1 MKIGLDGNEAN
12 IQNRVGSGKYAY
24 ELIWQLAN
32 LANYSSS
39 ERSESRSS
47 DKQSS
52 RQARTITNF
61 VVYLKQKPLGDLPPA
76 SKNFKY
82 KVFGPKFLWTQF
94 ALPLHLTFGK
104 RPDLFFSMSHYGP
117 RFSPVPYVITI
128 FDLSYLHYP
137 ELFKKDDLYQ
147 LTNWTKYSI
156 KGAKHIFAIS
166 KSTKDDIVK
175 NYGVDPN
182 KVAVTYIGYDQKL
195 FKLQQK
201 DKVEK
206 VKGVYKISGDYIIFV
221 GTLQPRKNLER
232 LIESFSQLTHHL
244 QLVIVGKKGW
254 LYDSIFQKVKDL
266 DLEKRVI
273 FTDYVPGVNLPALI
287 SGAKAYVLPSL
298 WEGFGIPV
306 IEAQACGIPVVI
318 SNVSSLPEV
327 VGDSGILIDPEKT
340 DSIANGIKK
349 SLDVKTRTDLVKKG
363 LENVKRFSWEKCA
376 KETLK
381 VLEKVAT
388 KP

>member
-12 IQNRVGSGKYAY
+12 IENRVGSGKYVY
-24 ELIWQLAN
+24 ELI
-32 LANYSSS
+32 
-39 ERSESRSS
+39 
-47 DKQSS
+47 KQFS
-52 RQARTITNF
+52 QNKKYEF
-61 VVYLKQKPLGDLPPA
+61 EVFLKQNPLSDLPKE

-82 KVFGPKFLWTQF
+82 KVFGPKLLWTQF
-94 ALPLHLTFGK
+94 TLPMHLTFGK

-137 ELFKKDDLYQ
+137 ELFNKDDLHK

-156 KGAKHIFAIS
+156 KGAKHILARS

-175 NYGVDPN
+175 NYAVDP
-182 KVAVTYIGYDQKL
+182 KKITVTYIGYDKKL
-195 FKLQQK
+195 FKHQSE
-201 DKVEK
+201 EK
-206 VKGVYKISGDYIIFV
+206 IQSVKKIYKISGDYIIFV

-232 LIESFSQLTHHL
+232 LIESFFRLTHQL

-254 LYDSIFQKVKDL
+254 LYDSIFKKVKDL
-266 DLEKRVI
+266 GIEKKVI
-273 FTDYVPGVNLPALI
+273 FTDYVPDNDLPSLI
-287 SGAKAYVLPSL
+287 CGAKAYILPSL

-306 IEAQACGIPVVI
+306 IEAQACGVPVVV
-318 SNVSSLPEV
+318 SNVSSLPEIV
-327 VGDSGILIDPEKT
+327 ADSGILVDPEKS

-349 SLDVKTRTDLVKKG
+349 SLDAKTRTDLVKRG
-363 LENVKRFSWEKCA
+363 FENIKRFSWEKCA
-376 KETLK
+376 KETLE

-388 KP
+388 KA

>member
-1 MKIGLDGNEAN
+1 MRKMKIGLDGNEAN
-12 IQNRVGSGKYAY
+12 TENRVGSGKYSY
-24 ELIWQLAN
+24 ELI
-32 LANYSSS
+32 
-39 ERSESRSS
+39 
-47 DKQSS
+47 KQFSND
-52 RQARTITNF
+52 TKYEF
-61 VVYLKQKPLGDLPPA
+61 EVFLKQNPLSDLPKE

-82 KVFGPKFLWTQF
+82 KVFGPKFMWTQF

-104 RPDLFFSMSHYGP
+104 KPDVFFSMSHYGP

-137 ELFKKDDLYQ
+137 RLFNKDDLHK

-156 KGAKHIFAIS
+156 KGAKHILAIS
-166 KSTKDDIVK
+166 KSTKEDIVK
-175 NYGVDPN
+175 NYGVEPN
-182 KVAVTYIGYDQKL
+182 KITVTYIGYDGKL
-195 FKLQQK
+195 FRPQSKEKIQRMKK
-201 DKVEK
+201 D
-206 VKGVYKISGDYIIFV
+206 YRINGDYIIFV

-232 LIESFSQLTHHL
+232 LIEAFKKLTLNSSLITHHL

-254 LYDSIFQKVKDL
+254 LYDSIFEKVKDL
-266 DLEKRVI
+266 NLSERI
-273 FTDYVPGVNLPALI
+273 RFTDYVPNTDLPPLI
-287 SGAKAYVLPSL
+287 YGAKAYVLPSL

-306 IEAQACGIPVVI
+306 VEAQACGVPVVV

-327 VGDSGILIDPEKT
+327 IGDSGILVDPEKV
-340 DSIANGIKK
+340 DSIADGIKK
-349 SLDVKTRTDLVKKG
+349 ALSEETRIILVKKG

-388 KP
+388 KA